1 MRSFYK
7 MTDSFSNILK
17 EICQK
22 DGESL
27 WEDIT
32 GNDDNPFVRKERSYS
47 WLQWDGKT
55 QEPVLCG
62 ADFDTDRTD
71 ILPVSCLNDDEARDV
86 LTRIYRNEYRHL
98 VRTKAEFIQRH
109 GRRMYVVCMMKLSEY
124 IDVLQFADPVDEKE
138 GDS

>member
-17 EICQK
+17 EICQM

-62 ADFDTDRTD
+62 ADFYTDRTD
-71 ILPVSCLNDDEARDV
+71 ILPVSCLIIAKSRRPRKARRGRFPDDP
-86 LTRIYRNEYRHL
+86 H
-98 VRTKAEFIQRH
+98 
-109 GRRMYVVCMMKLSEY
+109 
-124 IDVLQFADPVDEKE
+124 
-138 GDS
+138 